1 MYTKE
6 KSLFLV
12 HTWLKLKLFDKKY
25 YIVILCNLNIN
36 LNLSKFLSTTV
47 LQGTKI
53 VGNWGFW
60 SLKPIEMM
68 SKGYQAI
75 NHQLE
80 PNPKFISG
88 YFKNQ
93 GSILYKK
100 IGHAQGPL
108 FGVPIPNDE
117 DVI

>member
-1 MYTKE
+1 
-6 KSLFLV
+6 
-12 HTWLKLKLFDKKY
+12 
-25 YIVILCNLNIN
+25 
-36 LNLSKFLSTTV
+36 
-47 LQGTKI
+47 
-53 VGNWGFW
+53 
-60 SLKPIEMM
+60 MM

-88 YFKNQ
+88 YLKNQ

-108 FGVPIPNDE
+108 FGVPIPNDK

>member
-1 MYTKE
+1 
-6 KSLFLV
+6 
-12 HTWLKLKLFDKKY
+12 
-25 YIVILCNLNIN
+25 
-36 LNLSKFLSTTV
+36 
-47 LQGTKI
+47 
-53 VGNWGFW
+53 
-60 SLKPIEMM
+60 MM

-88 YFKNQ
+88 YLKNQ

-100 IGHAQGPL
+100 IGHAPGPL